1 MFYSEEEKERLIKQF
16 LPKIKHHAL
25 RYYHIVQSFLE
36 LDDLISAGI
45 KGLLEALTKY
55 NPSFNVPLSS
65 FIDYRIRGAIL
76 DEIRSLDIFSK
87 EFRKKVEDV
96 KRTYKDL
103 KNEGIEPTDDEIA
116 SILNISHRQLQ
127 EVYQSI
133 KASDIV
139 SLDDYLEN
147 KNGDKLGIINL
158 IADKNDI
165 FEEIKLREIREKLKE
180 AIERLSEQ
188 EKLVISLYYYDELN
202 MREIAEVLGL
212 TLSRVS
218 QIHGKALIKLKNFI
232 ESN

>member
-25 RYYHIVQSFLE
+25 RYYHIVQSFLD

-45 KGLLEALTKY
+45 KGLLEALIKY

-87 EFRKKVEDV
+87 EFRKKVEGV
-96 KRTYKDL
+96 KRAYKDL
-103 KNEGIEPTDDEIA
+103 KNEGIEPTDDEIT
-116 SILNISHRQLQ
+116 SFLKISHRQLQ
-127 EVYQSI
+127 EIYQSI

-139 SLDDYLEN
+139 SLDDYLES
-147 KNGDKLGIINL
+147 KNGDKLSIINV

-165 FEEIKLREIREKLKE
+165 FEEIKLREVLCQF
-180 AIERLSEQ
+180 LS
-188 EKLVISLYYYDELN
+188 
-202 MREIAEVLGL
+202 
-212 TLSRVS
+212 
-218 QIHGKALIKLKNFI
+218 
-232 ESN
+232 